1 MLILAQNSRE
11 CQEERLKIKTLSQQ
25 MQNIAVHGT
34 GLSPW
39 EATVLVETIEQV
51 YFADPALRQASE
63 GQL

>member
-1 MLILAQNSRE
+1 
-11 CQEERLKIKTLSQQ
+11 

-39 EATVLVETIEQV
+39 EATVVEMIEQE